1 VVALLVFQQTHRL
14 VLAPTQPVE
23 VIFFFKEPEDL
34 AMRVAA
40 LVLPLAG
47 VAAEPQRQA
56 LLLMAGAGLVCRVAA
71 ALVVALAL
79 RVPPKVAKMYLAF
92 ILVELLD
99 LLAVVRLVAMACL
112 AQITPP
118 PSHLIRS

>member
-1 VVALLVFQQTHRL
+1 M
-14 VLAPTQPVE
+14 APTQPVE